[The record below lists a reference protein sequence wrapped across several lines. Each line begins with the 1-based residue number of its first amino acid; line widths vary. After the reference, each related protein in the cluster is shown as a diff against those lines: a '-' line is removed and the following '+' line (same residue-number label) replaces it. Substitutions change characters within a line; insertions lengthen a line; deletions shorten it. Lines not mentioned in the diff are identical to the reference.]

1 MVTLLSRYANN
12 LRKDRRAE
20 RSPARQTLRP
30 PQRTL
35 AAIPKRSLVIYTPPE
50 ARGSILRDCNH
61 LWRHRPPHGETGANK
76 GSICR
81 YNMFGSLLKDSPLR
95 TRERGPQPSAWKEC
109 STKIALAAFWDAPC
123 ERCAE
128 ATSLSILLCYRPD
141 AQRRSHAPT
150 HIPRLSE
157 IAARARLLPASYAH
171 ARWLAA
177 DHPGVG
183 RDQRRA
189 HIDQHHRGQ
198 SEGEERAPRS
208 ARGGQ
213 RGGPD
218 ERLAH
223 SDGPRPGRGGYYR
236 RCRRAD
242 RSAGQEVPQRGDL
255 EAARIGSQLFAFDS
269 ATSDQMATP
278 RLFDTFAT
286 RLSAQALIRS
296 IGWIG
301 YAPPSRSRR
310 RKSTR

>member
-1 MVTLLSRYANN
+1 MH
-12 LRKDRRAE
+12 
-20 RSPARQTLRP
+20 PARGTRIP
-30 PQRTL
+30 PKGLQSPLEGR
-35 AAIPKRSLVIYTPPE
+35 A
-50 ARGSILRDCNH
+50 
-61 LWRHRPPHGETGANK
+61 PHGETGAYK
-76 GSICR
+76 GPICR
-81 YNMFGSLLKDSPLR
+81 YDMLDFLLKASPLR
-95 TRERGPQPSAWKEC
+95 ARERGPQPSAWKEC

-141 AQRRSHAPT
+141 TQRRSHAPT

-286 RLSAQALIRS
+286 RLSAQALSCQACVGRLAKEGVSDKWRS
-296 IGWIG
+296 HAG
-301 YAPPSRSRR
+301 SS
-310 RKSTR
+310 

>member
-1 MVTLLSRYANN
+1 M
-12 LRKDRRAE
+12 
-20 RSPARQTLRP
+20 
-30 PQRTL
+30 
-35 AAIPKRSLVIYTPPE
+35 SLVICTPTE

-61 LWRHRPPHGETGANK
+61 LWRVGAPHRDTGRIKAPFA
-76 GSICR
+76 GTTCSTPSQVLSSSR
-81 YNMFGSLLKDSPLR
+81 G
-95 TRERGPQPSAWKEC
+95 RERGPQPSAWKVN
-109 STKIALAAFWDAPC
+109 STKFALAAFWDAPC

-128 ATSLSILLCYRPD
+128 ATSLSILLCHRPD
-141 AQRRSHAPT
+141 AQRRSHAAN

-183 RDQRRA
+183 RDRRRA

-208 ARGGQ
+208 ARGAQ

-255 EAARIGSQLFAFDS
+255 SVPSAGSGTHHHQDRAGEDQRDRARGVVLRPSLPLSLPSGPDAAVRTLALIHPSAWKGHSANFAFWAFS
-269 ATSDQMATP
+269 EV
-278 RLFDTFAT
+278 RLTLPLRA
-286 RLSAQALIRS
+286 
-296 IGWIG
+296 
-301 YAPPSRSRR
+301 
-310 RKSTR
+310 